1 MGFALIILG
10 IVAIFAAIGFAF
22 LYAAVMLMLFAF
34 GVAYFVSF
42 FALNALLG
50 QANIGWA
57 IVLAIPLGLF
67 GLAAVGKLMD
77 K

>member
-10 IVAIFAAIGFAF
+10 ILAVLAAIGFAV
-22 LYAAVMLMLFAF
+22 LYAAAMIMLFALA
-34 GVAYFVSF
+34 VTYFISF

-50 QANIGWA
+50 QENIGWA
-57 IVLAIPLGLF
+57 IGLAIPLGLF